1 MACVRMS
8 GAILCDF
15 FIHCIEKLLSNNDD
29 DDDDDVKLNAHHD
42 WKPFVSN
49 SFVQQ
54 CHRVI
59 RLPLFIF
66 TITEL
71 LLWGNSCI
79 LKKWMREGAGKL
91 FYVFFHSVCTLES
104 RIGCLMMTLSIFVVK
119 EDASH
124 LFSLSLT
131 RFCAI

>member
-1 MACVRMS
+1 MS

-79 LKKWMREGAGKL
+79 LKKWMWEGEREQENY
-91 FYVFFHSVCTLES
+91 FMFFSTHY
-104 RIGCLMMTLSIFVVK
+104 
-119 EDASH
+119 AH
-124 LFSLSLT
+124 
-131 RFCAI
+131 

>member
-1 MACVRMS
+1 MS

-15 FIHCIEKLLSNNDD
+15 FIHCIEKLLSNDD

-59 RLPLFIF
+59 RLPL
-66 TITEL
+66 
-71 LLWGNSCI
+71 LWQNSCI
-79 LKKWMREGAGKL
+79 LKKMDEGEQENY
-91 FYVFFHSVCTLES
+91 FMFF
-104 RIGCLMMTLSIFVVK
+104 
-119 EDASH
+119 
-124 LFSLSLT
+124 FST
-131 RFCAI
+131 CYAH